1 MANWDW
7 ETWWPQAQVQ
17 PWGQQWD
24 QQPWQTGGW
33 PMGNEESMVGQN
45 WMSTIL
51 PWLQAQLQGNQW
63 QETFDWTKQ
72 SDQWTQDY
80 QQQQLDWQKE
90 VDLWT
95 KGLQEQQFV
104 ENEKQ
109 ANIAAFGRKWSPNT
123 RWA

>member
-1 MANWDW
+1 
-7 ETWWPQAQVQ
+7 
-17 PWGQQWD
+17 
-24 QQPWQTGGW
+24 
-33 PMGNEESMVGQN
+33 MGNEDSMVGQN

-51 PWLQAQLQGNQW
+51 PWLQAQMQGGQW